1 MRVSA
6 FTLVLGLLFCSSV
19 FGQEARVDIFGGYSY
34 LNIDTNGLSNRQSAN
49 GWEASVSGNFNHR
62 FAVEGS
68 VAGYYKSYSFDFSA
82 LGLGIGIVDVHVHD
96 YSYLAGPRINFRP
109 VFVHALIGGDHLT
122 GSALGGSASQD
133 SFAAAFGGGLQWRVA
148 PQWAVRGSA
157 DYVLTRH
164 NIFGNALDSYTQN
177 NFRASVGVVY
187 MLGGFRES
195 APRVPRE
202 SHRPAPACSNS
213 GEAAL
218 LGVSGC
224 GISSGFEVSAVRSGS
239 PAAAAGI
246 SPGDVITSIDG
257 RAVRDS
263 REIEQAIAANTS
275 GTIKVGY
282 LLKGN
287 WATEREVKTR

>member
-1 MRVSA
+1 MRVGALS
-6 FTLVLGLLFCSSV
+6 LVLALLFCGSV
-19 FGQEARVDIFGGYSY
+19 FAQGDSRVEVFGGYSY
-34 LNIDTNGLSNRQSAN
+34 LNIDTNGLSDRQSAN

-68 VAGYYKSYSFDFSA
+68 VAGYYKTYSFDFSSI
-82 LGLGIGIVDVHVHD
+82 GLGIVDVHVHD
-96 YSYLAGPRINFRP
+96 YSYLAGPRINFKP

-122 GSALGGSASQD
+122 GSALGASASQD
-133 SFAAAFGGGLQWRVA
+133 SFAAAFGGGLQWKVA

-157 DYVLTRH
+157 DYVLTHH
-164 NIFGNALDSYTQN
+164 NIFGSVLDSYTQN

-187 MLGGFRES
+187 MFGGAREPS
-195 APRVPRE
+195 PRSQRDNR
-202 SHRPAPACSNS
+202 RPATACSNPA
-213 GEAAL
+213 EAAL

-224 GISSGFEVSAVRSGS
+224 GISSGFEVSSVRPGS
-239 PAAAAGI
+239 PASAAGI

-275 GTIKVGY
+275 GVVKIDYLIKGS
-282 LLKGN
+282 
-287 WATEREVKTR
+287 WSTERDVKLR